1 MFKERRCNTQA
12 ELLAAGCRLESVV
25 VMESSF
31 EITEVP
37 RVGARGRLGGPSSR
51 PAAYRALWGPLAE
64 LSGRSVRSGEILQP
78 CVPLPW
84 AQERQIDTTLR
95 RSQVAPQAL
104 RVRLRPGE
112 ERRFELQVFEPLESP
127 MDLYILMDFSNSMSD
142 DLDNLKKMGQD
153 LGMEWGR
160 AWRWCPPP
168 NPHQLL
174 GRPGLRLAIPTPQ
187 ARTGLLSTPRTPS
200 SRSQR
205 RALARPP
212 VVTQQHRGGPRWVGP
227 RPPLVLFGFFGC
239 TVSHGLWDLN
249 TLTRGQTC
257 APAVEAQSPSHWTAR
272 KRPPLVLTR
281 RVPAAMRLR
290 LSPSLTDGWLNSPP
304 APSNLL
310 HA

>member
-37 RVGARGRLGGPSSR
+37 GVGARGRLGRPSSR
-51 PAAYRALWGPLAE
+51 PAAHGALWGPLAE
-64 LSGRSVRSGEILQP
+64 LSGLSVRSGETPQP
-78 CVPLPW
+78 GIPLPR

-160 AWRWCPPP
+160 AWGWCPPQP
-168 NPHQLL
+168 LPAA
-174 GRPGLRLAIPTPQ
+174 REARAQ
-187 ARTGLLSTPRTPS
+187 ASYTHSSRKDRTSEHPKNSFFPFSEESPSQTPS
-200 SRSQR
+200 NHSAAQR
-205 RALARPP
+205 RAPL
-212 VVTQQHRGGPRWVGP
+212 GGP
-227 RPPLVLFGFFGC
+227 
-239 TVSHGLWDLN
+239 
-249 TLTRGQTC
+249 
-257 APAVEAQSPSHWTAR
+257 
-272 KRPPLVLTR
+272 
-281 RVPAAMRLR
+281 
-290 LSPSLTDGWLNSPP
+290 
-304 APSNLL
+304 
-310 HA
+310 